1 MCDLVTCRRDTQA
14 DSMKL
19 SLDNLRKR
27 RASVLSDLLNHESS
41 FLTLETVVQYKNK
54 RPFIDYT
61 PAIFIKQQ
69 VTNLYVFSLKHAQ
82 IKWSLVENDT
92 IILTLNPGL
101 FIRGISSDNMSD
113 KKPQSPHIMQHSEG
127 IKVFFLTEKTIAK
140 LQLKPDCD
148 DENHLCV
155 LFLYTFHI
163 SVYLCS
169 LSRASPELICCV
181 YKEKIICQT
190 STLDTMITC
199 P

>member
-1 MCDLVTCRRDTQA
+1 MCDLVTCRTDTQA

-140 LQLKPDCD
+140 LQLKPEMCW
-148 DENHLCV
+148 NQTVTMKTTSVCYFFTHFIFQFICV
-155 LFLYTFHI
+155 LYQEHLLSWSVVCIKRKLYAKPAH
-163 SVYLCS
+163 
-169 LSRASPELICCV
+169 
-181 YKEKIICQT
+181 
-190 STLDTMITC
+190 
-199 P
+199 

>member
-82 IKWSLVENDT
+82 IKWSLLENYT

-127 IKVFFLTEKTIAK
+127 IKVFFSHGENHSKTSVETRNV
-140 LQLKPDCD
+140 LKPDC
-148 DENHLCV
+148 ETMKPPLCV
-155 LFLYTFHI
+155 VSLHI
-163 SVYLCS
+163 SYFSLFVFSFKSISWVDLLC
-169 LSRASPELICCV
+169 V
-181 YKEKIICQT
+181 
-190 STLDTMITC
+190 
-199 P
+199 